1 MTVKGAVCWPLRPA
15 LGSKSSRKE
24 HQGPSPTAVT
34 VLRLVRRLPPAG
46 HPRLRP
52 LCCPPV
58 CALPCLPQDVKA
70 AQDADG
76 AGLSG
81 WRQPRTG
88 ARRATGSAESPPA
101 QLLTGLLCS
110 EAHGRPRRGPR
121 FSCSL
126 GLCAHVLNLTFHR
139 CFLLPLHA
147 LPLCFLPF
155 TYI

>member
-1 MTVKGAVCWPLRPA
+1 MKGAVCWPLRPA
-15 LGSKSSRKE
+15 RGSKSSRKE
-24 HQGPSPTAVT
+24 RQGPVSDRRDGPQACAPPPSSRTPAPETSAVLQC
-34 VLRLVRRLPPAG
+34 VPCPA
-46 HPRLRP
+46 
-52 LCCPPV
+52 
-58 CALPCLPQDVKA
+58 LPQDVKA
-70 AQDADG
+70 AQDAGG

-88 ARRATGSAESPPA
+88 ARRAAGSAESPPA

-126 GLCAHVLNLTFHR
+126 GLCAHVLSLAFHR

-155 TYI
+155 KYV